1 VLPSSALRCRTAGD
15 ARVRRNGPGLLLLA
29 SVLAGCTAS
38 ASADS
43 PTLDPPAAL
52 NPPAFDRA
60 GPDRPASAP
69 PIRWT
74 RLAASCPELTG
85 AAARDLGVDGMGR
98 PTPDHH
104 TRGSALV
111 VADCEWG
118 TGRHGTTVA
127 VRMSIHRTAA
137 AASAQWRVLSA
148 GQDRRIPA
156 AGPDAFSAV
165 EVPALV
171 IRIRSHNAVATVRV
185 AVPEQEATEGRFED
199 LRPAAAAITRDVLD
213 DLR

>member
-1 VLPSSALRCRTAGD
+1 VK
-15 ARVRRNGPGLLLLA
+15 RNGAGVLLLT

-38 ASADS
+38 ASAELPAPDS
-43 PTLDPPAAL
+43 PTTEP
-52 NPPAFDRA
+52 
-60 GPDRPASAP
+60 PASAA

-74 RLAASCPELTG
+74 GLAARCPELTS
-85 AAARDLGVDGMGR
+85 AAARELGVDGIGR

-104 TRGSALV
+104 TSGPALL
-111 VADCEWG
+111 VADCAWESG
-118 TGRHGTTVA
+118 DRPATTVA
-127 VRMSIHRTAA
+127 VRISIHRTQP
-137 AASAQWRVLSA
+137 AASAQWQVVSA

-171 IRIRSHNAVATVRV
+171 IRIRSHNAVATVRLV
-185 AVPEQEATEGRFED
+185 VPEEEASEGRFED
-199 LRPAAAAITRDVLD
+199 LRPAAAEITRDVLD